1 MLDRTTVWHQCVT
14 VIFIKC
20 DLLPFKEIVF
30 FFPSQHLYS
39 SVTSSSKWT
48 DRIRGQYI
56 KIYKC
61 TFVNWIIAFFLL
73 KVFSNSLWPS
83 DQSVSHTWTHSKVT
97 AVFHRKHSDMNLDT
111 AATFCESNSIQLCER
126 KKSDIPF
133 QLILSYI
140 IIICH
145 LRKGLYKNDFGKLK
159 LRSETSSEQ
168 HIC

>member
-1 MLDRTTVWHQCVT
+1 MTYCHLRKLFFSFHHS
-14 VIFIKC
+14 IFIQVSLVPVSGLIELEGSISKYINVHSLTG
-20 DLLPFKEIVF
+20 LLHF
-30 FFPSQHLYS
+30 F
-39 SVTSSSKWT
+39 
-48 DRIRGQYI
+48 I
-56 KIYKC
+56 KG
-61 TFVNWIIAFFLL
+61 V
-73 KVFSNSLWPS
+73 SNSLWPS

-145 LRKGLYKNDFGKLK
+145 LCKGLYKNDFGKLK